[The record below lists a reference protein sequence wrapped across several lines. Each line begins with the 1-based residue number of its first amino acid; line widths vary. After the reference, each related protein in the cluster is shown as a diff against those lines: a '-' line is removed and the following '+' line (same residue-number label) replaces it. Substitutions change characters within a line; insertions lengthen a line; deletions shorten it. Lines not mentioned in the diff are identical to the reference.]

1 MHPLLRPAVLIL
13 SGILAA
19 GPLAGQDRQAR
30 DSTTGV
36 IRVIRVQRTNIFAD
50 SEATYFMPRFAN
62 RFHVTTQAVVVER
75 ELLFR
80 VGQPLDSA
88 TIAETGRNLRR
99 LGVFRLVAI
108 DTVHSDT
115 GVLVDIRTQ
124 DGWSTKPEFSFRS
137 TGGQVAWRVALVE
150 ENLFG
155 TASHFVASYQKDPD
169 RNSFLLGLR
178 QPRLFANSIG
188 LDARFED
195 RSDGRLIGGSLYQ
208 PFTSLEDRHGWG
220 VSVDTRDERILQYF
234 DGEPFPS
241 DTLQRQFD
249 AAVATYGWAL
259 RSSARGYQ
267 RFGLTGRVYNDTYVQ
282 PDTSFGPR
290 LAQGAVGG
298 AFEWRHAR
306 YILVRGFRATR
317 EEDVDLSTT
326 VRLGVSVT
334 PKLFGWDQ
342 NGIVPSLNARIGGVL
357 KHGAFGYIDLNAHG
371 RLTSAG
377 LDSGAVQAGA
387 TVVYSPMRHH
397 ALIAHTWMGWLA
409 NPRPGGEFDLGL
421 GLGPRAFR
429 LHAFTGDRGV
439 FSTGEYRVVVA
450 QDWLKVLDLAVAGFA
465 DYGGAWYHGSTKRT
479 GWDAGVG
486 IRLGPSRSTDLSL
499 SRIDLAWRGPSGEDP
514 GGWVVVIGRGL
525 VFSTAGILS
534 R

>member
-1 MHPLLRPAVLIL
+1 MHPLCRWPILFL
-13 SGILAA
+13 SGVLAA
-19 GPLAGQDRQAR
+19 TPLLAQDGPAR
-30 DSTTGV
+30 DSAGGV
-36 IRVIRVQRTNIFAD
+36 IRAIRVHRANIFAD
-50 SEATYFMPRFAN
+50 SEATFFLPRLVN

-99 LGVFRLVAI
+99 LGVFRVVAI
-108 DTVHSDT
+108 DTAHTDT
-115 GVLVDIRTQ
+115 GVLVDVRTQ
-124 DGWSTKPEFSFRS
+124 DGWSTKPEFAFRS

-155 TASHFVASYQKDPD
+155 TATHLVASYQEDPD
-169 RNSFLLGLR
+169 RSAFLLGLR

-195 RSDGRLIGGSLYQ
+195 RSDGTVIGGALYQ
-208 PFTSLEDRHGWG
+208 PFTSLEDRHGWSA
-220 VSVDTRDERILQYF
+220 SVDTRDERILRYY
-234 DGEPFPS
+234 DGETFPS

-267 RFGLTGRVYNDTYVQ
+267 RIGFTGRVYNDTYVQ

-290 LAQGAVGG
+290 LAQGTLGG

-306 YILVRGFRATR
+306 YIVARGFRATR

-342 NGIVPSLNARIGGVL
+342 NGLVPSLNARIGGVL
-357 KHGAFGYIDLNAHG
+357 KRSAFGYIDLNAHG

-387 TVVYSPMRHH
+387 TVVYSPARRH
-397 ALIAHTWMGWLA
+397 ALIGHAWMGWLA

-465 DYGGAWYHGSTKRT
+465 DYGGACYHGSPKRT

-499 SRIDLAWRGPSGEDP
+499 SRIDLAWRAPNDVDP
-514 GGWVVVIGRGL
+514 GGWVVAIGRGL